1 MQKWIP
7 NNNYTLYKEG
17 ETNISFLDIIP
28 DQNTDI

>member
-7 NNNYTLYKEG
+7 NNNYTLYKEE